1 MFSSVMAATLIL
13 SRSAA
18 RCCGVT
24 AAAACGRR
32 RGRAR
37 GLRAMDGSVRRS
49 AVVQY
54 AAIASCAFWTVLVV
68 AWVANAVRHRKARVW
83 SCS

>member
-1 MFSSVMAATLIL
+1 
-13 SRSAA
+13 
-18 RCCGVT
+18 
-24 AAAACGRR
+24 
-32 RGRAR
+32 
-37 GLRAMDGSVRRS
+37 MDGSVRRS